1 MTYYDKVSALRNEII
16 TATHALMIEHGVT
29 SVDMPDYNE
38 IGEGAWVICYDKN
51 GEANECEVRS
61 VSWSK
66 DRGLVM
72 RCYDRYTDHEN
83 TICTAWDYGARS
95 IDLLATLHDLVGRT
109 LRGEFND
116 IINKTNNK

>member
-1 MTYYDKVSALRNEII
+1 
-16 TATHALMIEHGVT
+16 MIEHGVT

-61 VSWSK
+61 VRWSK
-66 DRGLVM
+66 DRGLII
-72 RCYDRYTDHEN
+72 RCYDRYANRDNDIITL
-83 TICTAWDYGARS
+83 CTAWDYGAQN

-116 IINKTNNK
+116 IINK

>member
-1 MTYYDKVSALRNEII
+1 MTYFEKINDLRKGIVSAIHEVM
-16 TATHALMIEHGVT
+16 TAHGVT

-109 LRGEFND
+109 LRGEFN
-116 IINKTNNK
+116 